1 MTENTVFCVRFVG
14 LRLAQPQDGFV
25 ITMLSSTIAK
35 SMAPSDNRLA
45 RMSARF
51 ITVNAVTKGRP
62 DGGWRRRVAARAPRG
77 GEGGGA
83 RSPFCRIRSSAPH
96 AGA

>member
-25 ITMLSSTIAK
+25 ITMLSPTIPK

-45 RMSARF
+45 RMLARF
-51 ITVNAVTKGRP
+51 
-62 DGGWRRRVAARAPRG
+62 
-77 GEGGGA
+77 
-83 RSPFCRIRSSAPH
+83 SL
-96 AGA
+96 